1 MYTKDFS
8 ELARNNRLAMK
19 AHLIAVIVM
28 LAFCLLQ
35 AQAGMITWGY
45 TLIVSA
51 IGLAPVIAERFYWKK
66 SQETPA
72 IKHLVAIGFAVF
84 YTVILFTSLHSL
96 VFVFVIPM
104 VLLVSIY
111 NDTRYMIMINI
122 GTILESILVNIIGA
136 TTGKCAFAGGD
147 SAVIQVVVMIMIGFY
162 SYWTAKTLN
171 ENSSQKL
178 HNIAEAQD
186 KTESV
191 LSEISQLSEQLKS
204 GIEGIYQDLEQ
215 LKQASDSTK
224 EAMQEVSDG
233 ATDTAT
239 AVQAQLLQTEA
250 IQRKVDLVSTA
261 TTVITD
267 HMHQTLEVLELGRHN
282 IDTLVNTVDASVTD
296 SENAAEKLK
305 TLNQYME
312 EMNSIVSLIS
322 GITSQ
327 TSLLALNASIEAA
340 RAGEAGRGFSVV
352 ATEISAMATQTKD
365 ATAHI
370 TLLISNVTSAINEVV
385 SVISQMIS
393 GIKDEKE
400 EAEQTSNSFSAI
412 TDNTYSIRDNVEKL
426 THEVEELLLANQKIA
441 DSIQTISAVSEE
453 VTAHSTATM
462 QAEAE
467 NSDIINRVS
476 EKMEML
482 MKLTK

>member
-1 MYTKDFS
+1 
-8 ELARNNRLAMK
+8 
-19 AHLIAVIVM
+19 
-28 LAFCLLQ
+28 
-35 AQAGMITWGY
+35 
-45 TLIVSA
+45 
-51 IGLAPVIAERFYWKK
+51 
-66 SQETPA
+66 
-72 IKHLVAIGFAVF
+72 
-84 YTVILFTSLHSL
+84 
-96 VFVFVIPM
+96 
-104 VLLVSIY
+104 
-111 NDTRYMIMINI
+111 
-122 GTILESILVNIIGA
+122 
-136 TTGKCAFAGGD
+136 
-147 SAVIQVVVMIMIGFY
+147 
-162 SYWTAKTLN
+162 
-171 ENSSQKL
+171 
-178 HNIAEAQD
+178 
-186 KTESV
+186 
-191 LSEISQLSEQLKS
+191 
-204 GIEGIYQDLEQ
+204 
-215 LKQASDSTK
+215 
-224 EAMQEVSDG
+224 
-233 ATDTAT
+233 
-239 AVQAQLLQTEA
+239 
-250 IQRKVDLVSTA
+250 
-261 TTVITD
+261 
-267 HMHQTLEVLELGRHN
+267 
-282 IDTLVNTVDASVTD
+282 
-296 SENAAEKLK
+296 
-305 TLNQYME
+305 ME

-412 TDNTYSIRDNVEKL
+412 TDNTYSIRDNVEFL
-426 THEVEELLLANQKIA
+426 IFVFEELLLANQKIA